1 MITCHSL
8 SKHYGSLKALDEL
21 DLELIGNE
29 PTGLVG
35 ANGAGKSTLFALLC
49 GFTRPTKGDIKIFGK
64 SAHSENLK
72 GRISILPQDINMFRS
87 ISVFHQL
94 CHFARLQGFSRAS
107 ARTETER
114 VLSLINIM
122 PLAIQYPETL
132 SFGQRKKVMLAQAL
146 IGKPELIMLDEP
158 TSGLDPVAVNDIHL
172 LLKQLAA
179 DHRLMISSHNLGEI
193 EGICQQIVVLNRGK
207 LVKTTSVGELKRVS
221 QCFRIFLEQ
230 NAPSN
235 INDIFKQI
243 NNIERIEVDIKDS
256 RKIQIFCKDSDAN
269 TIQIQLMNALHQQ
282 QISIA
287 EFSKG
292 TALAD
297 EISELLRNDN

>member
-1 MITCHSL
+1 MS
-8 SKHYGSLKALDEL
+8 
-21 DLELIGNE
+21 
-29 PTGLVG
+29 
-35 ANGAGKSTLFALLC
+35 
-49 GFTRPTKGDIKIFGK
+49 
-64 SAHSENLK
+64 
-72 GRISILPQDINMFRS
+72 FR
-87 ISVFHQL
+87 
-94 CHFARLQGFSRAS
+94 APAGFSRAS

-221 QCFRIFLEQ
+221 QCFRICLEQ
-230 NAPSN
+230 NARSN

-297 EISELLRNDN
+297 EISELLRSDN

>member
-8 SKHYGSLKALDEL
+8 SKHYGSLKALDGL
-21 DLELIGNE
+21 DLELTGNE

-172 LLKQLAA
+172 LLKQLAV

-207 LVKTTSVGELKRVS
+207 LIKTTSVGELKRVS
-221 QCFRIFLEQ
+221 QCFRICLEQ